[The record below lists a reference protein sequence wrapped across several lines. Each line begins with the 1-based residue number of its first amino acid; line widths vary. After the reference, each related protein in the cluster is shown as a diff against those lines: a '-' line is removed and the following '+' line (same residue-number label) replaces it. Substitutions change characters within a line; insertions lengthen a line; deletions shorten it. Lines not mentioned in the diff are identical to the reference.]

1 MKQLLNP
8 RLLALV
14 QKEFNQLRRDPKVV
28 ISLIVPPILQLLLFG
43 FILNSK
49 IENVRLGV
57 IDQSNTPES
66 RELIAELSESR
77 SFRLTRSYLTPVD
90 LTNAITDRT
99 LQAGL
104 VIPYDFGRDLERG
117 RQTNVQFLLN
127 AMDANTATIA
137 RSYAQSV
144 VAAYSSNLSKM
155 GLHAQFN
162 QIAVSGVGSP
172 GSVDLRPSFLHNP
185 GLEGAWFTVTGVLGL
200 LGILSGGLVASDT
213 MVRER
218 EYGTIEQLLM
228 SPASTSEII
237 IAKIAPLFALL
248 CLMTL
253 NAIFVG
259 RLVFQVPFHGSFLL
273 VYGASILCVL
283 CGIGI
288 GTFLAT
294 FTKTAYQ
301 AGLAAFFVNPPLAAL
316 SASVTPIEAVPNW
329 LRPFAQTNPIYHFGT
344 IARAVML
351 KGSGIETVWPNF
363 LALGII
369 AFVLVSL
376 SVTRFRQQLA

>member
-1 MKQLLNP
+1 VKQLLNP

-90 LTNAITDRT
+90 LTNSITDRT

-104 VIPYDFGRDLERG
+104 VIPYDFGRDLEKG

-144 VAAYSSNLSKM
+144 VAAYSSNLPKM

-162 QIAVSGVGSP
+162 QIAASSVGSP

-185 GLEGAWFTVTGVLGL
+185 VSKGRGS
-200 LGILSGGLVASDT
+200 LSPV
-213 MVRER
+213 
-218 EYGTIEQLLM
+218 
-228 SPASTSEII
+228 
-237 IAKIAPLFALL
+237 
-248 CLMTL
+248 CLD
-253 NAIFVG
+253 
-259 RLVFQVPFHGSFLL
+259 
-273 VYGASILCVL
+273 C
-283 CGIGI
+283 
-288 GTFLAT
+288 
-294 FTKTAYQ
+294 
-301 AGLAAFFVNPPLAAL
+301 
-316 SASVTPIEAVPNW
+316 SAS
-329 LRPFAQTNPIYHFGT
+329 
-344 IARAVML
+344 
-351 KGSGIETVWPNF
+351 
-363 LALGII
+363 
-369 AFVLVSL
+369 
-376 SVTRFRQQLA
+376 